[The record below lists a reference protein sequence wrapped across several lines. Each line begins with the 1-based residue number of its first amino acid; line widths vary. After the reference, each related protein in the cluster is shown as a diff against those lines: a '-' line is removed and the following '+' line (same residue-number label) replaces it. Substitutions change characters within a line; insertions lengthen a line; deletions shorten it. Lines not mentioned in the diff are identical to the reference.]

1 MKKFILLYFIIYVFS
16 YANYLITN
24 SEIVL
29 FYSENN
35 KSIEYIRGDIFNNTS
50 ISSLDFKLILDNK
63 KILSLNDKIKDV
75 NIIKDTNILELTYE
89 INGNEIKIIV
99 VPSMNQK
106 GKLYFLVDL
115 SKFYIEQKKVDF
127 VIGVVPQYDNRFIN
141 IKNGIV
147 TYDNFSFRSENYEGN
162 LYLARNSQIEDFTL
176 EKIEKRTKKYGN
188 DKIYFIIN
196 DIFKEKN
203 IIFDFNFY
211 NNFSLVKSSENL
223 ESILEKEFN
232 YWNIEK
238 KNERIKGNLLNQM
251 VNLELITSRAVIPNE
266 ISFNKSQENLDN
278 KMKLYF
284 TKSMVTTNFNSEKL
298 FEDINLKKRDSESVL
313 YYTLLYEY
321 LNIKNLQLDKKLF
334 ERKVSLEVLSLLD
347 YIELDNNQI
356 INIRDNIR
364 DYFWYFKLL
373 DNIKDREEFKN
384 EKDFILEKER
394 ILREYVNKN
403 YVLSSGLKTRVTD
416 NQSFYKNIKYID
428 FMPKSYQL
436 KLLDEAYRKYYDKNY
451 NLLIPIKDG
460 KKIDLEYNLNYIIK
474 LYQNKKYKLA
484 NSLFETVENEI
495 KKNNNYL
502 LPKIDLNK
510 NTMVGI
516 YGEMLYLYFKAFNYR
531 EKYYNGNNK

>member
-188 DKIYFIIN
+188 DKIYFIID